1 MSNNPKLI
9 IIIYVITSIKK
20 YKNVYYYNQTFTNY
34 FSPYALYLCIVSLYP
49 HKINEIDDF
58 PNYKLYF
65 RRHDFVEIEMNKYK
79 SQIILINND

>member
-1 MSNNPKLI
+1 M
-9 IIIYVITSIKK
+9 
-20 YKNVYYYNQTFTNY
+20 
-34 FSPYALYLCIVSLYP
+34 YP

-65 RRHDFVEIEMNKYK
+65 RRHDLVEIEMNKYK